1 MEAVSLSPSLTASS
15 FGTSAAEKRG
25 SATIACLSY
34 APSNNLNVRHL
45 AAFHKQSHLFTKSPI
60 RPFPSTKSRVR
71 KSGNGNGIFLP
82 HLVASLVCFL
92 IFSFSCCNWNAL
104 FFFSVWS
111 LCVLTCPVSLFL
123 VQEQVEQTYI
133 MVKPDGV
140 QRALVSFAPILLK
153 SYPPLVPLFL
163 VLNCLLSI
171 RLCAG
176 IFSCQR
182 RELFVIKFLA
192 FLILIFLFP
201 SNFAKWVIFFFL

>member
-92 IFSFSCCNWNAL
+92 IFSFSCCNWNAN
-104 FFFSVWS
+104 FFFQCLKFMCSYVSCFFVFGSGTSWTNLHYGQTWWCS
-111 LCVLTCPVSLFL
+111 TCPC
-123 VQEQVEQTYI
+123 
-133 MVKPDGV
+133 K
-140 QRALVSFAPILLK
+140 
-153 SYPPLVPLFL
+153 
-163 VLNCLLSI
+163 
-171 RLCAG
+171 LC
-176 IFSCQR
+176 
-182 RELFVIKFLA
+182 
-192 FLILIFLFP
+192 
-201 SNFAKWVIFFFL
+201 SNFAEILSSISPPFFSLKLFAIYSFMCRHFQLPKKGIVCYKIFGIFNSDFFISL